1 MEKQPIELDSHSIGH
16 CPLYKFPHFLCRI
29 SEEEKTSPTSL
40 FSYYQ
45 RLLECNHYTSYN
57 FLITRD
63 YMMLVPRSCVFS
75 WLVGLFLG
83 VMGTFRHKQFRV
95 RWKLFCE
102 ERRNATQTKGNWSVE
117 SAPECSC

>member
-1 MEKQPIELDSHSIGH
+1 
-16 CPLYKFPHFLCRI
+16 
-29 SEEEKTSPTSL
+29 
-40 FSYYQ
+40 
-45 RLLECNHYTSYN
+45 
-57 FLITRD
+57 
-63 YMMLVPRSCVFS
+63 MLVPRSCVFS

-95 RWKLFCE
+95 RWKLFCK